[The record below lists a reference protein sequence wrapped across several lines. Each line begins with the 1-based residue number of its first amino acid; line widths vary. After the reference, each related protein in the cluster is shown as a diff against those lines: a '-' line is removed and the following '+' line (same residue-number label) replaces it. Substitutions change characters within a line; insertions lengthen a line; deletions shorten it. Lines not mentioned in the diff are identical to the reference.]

1 MQTVIMLFFYG
12 FLSGLAVLFTGLSL
26 KKKRVLSHTAELLSA
41 AGVTLTSGC
50 FVLILCCGYVLTA
63 YL

>member
-12 FLSGLAVLFTGLSL
+12 FLSGLAVLFTGLSIR
-26 KKKRVLSHTAELLSA
+26 KRVPAHTAELLSA
-41 AGVTLTSGC
+41 AGVTLASSC

-63 YL
+63 QL